1 MDVRVQFRRELT
13 SPTLIILH
21 MSYNMSQ
28 MLIHRSYLREAPDSS
43 VYRLSVRSMSTSAN
57 NMVKLIREYE
67 RISQF
72 DKAPY
77 FVSHSVMTAA
87 ITHLLLATSKESTIR
102 TRSISRFRVCFNC
115 LFAMRTRWTKADRS
129 VSLLRGLAHRWGVM
143 SALPLQNGFPDP
155 RNVRPTAPHTP
166 MSSNIGTSGPLH
178 LLDNSF
184 DVSTWADV
192 DPTEFSSYVANMADL
207 DPMGA
212 GAWDLGRMYGEI

>member
-1 MDVRVQFRRELT
+1 
-13 SPTLIILH
+13 
-21 MSYNMSQ
+21 
-28 MLIHRSYLREAPDSS
+28 MLIHRPYLREAPDSS
-43 VYRLSVRSMSTSAN
+43 VYRLSVRSMSTAAN

-67 RISQF
+67 RIAQF

-87 ITHLLLATSKESTIR
+87 ITHLLLATSEDSSIR

-129 VSLLRGLAHRWGVM
+129 ISLLRGLAHRWGVM
-143 SALPLQNGFPDP
+143 LALPLQNGFPDP
-155 RNVRPTAPHTP
+155 RNVRPTAPQISMPSHIET
-166 MSSNIGTSGPLH
+166 IGPLH
-178 LLDNSF
+178 SLDNSF

-192 DPTEFSSYVANMADL
+192 DPTEFSSYVANIAEF

-212 GAWDLGRMYGEI
+212 GAWDLGLMFSEN